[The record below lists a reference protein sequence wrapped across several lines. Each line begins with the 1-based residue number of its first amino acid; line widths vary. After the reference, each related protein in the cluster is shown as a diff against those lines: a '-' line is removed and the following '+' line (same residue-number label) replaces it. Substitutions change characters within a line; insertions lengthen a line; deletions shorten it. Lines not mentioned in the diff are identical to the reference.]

1 MLAGIGDVSVF
12 GQGLD
17 QKKKTNAQKKGV
29 GILLPIVVITNG
41 YKWSIMVNSG

>member
-17 QKKKTNAQKKGV
+17 KKKPNAPKKGV
-29 GILLPIVVITNG
+29 GILLPIVVIANG
-41 YKWSIMVNSG
+41 LQVVNNG